1 MSDIKNFENI
11 EDLILSFLRGTITP
25 EEKGYL
31 KAWLAED
38 KANKEY
44 FRETYLLW
52 KASSIADQNID
63 THKIN
68 QAFQKTNYKIFETEK
83 EELLN
88 DADGR
93 LRLTVFKLA
102 ASLFIA
108 LGIGA
113 LLSYM
118 FVQRNITQNENI
130 TISEINVPLGSKS
143 KITLPDQTVVWLNA
157 GSKLTYNKAY
167 GRKLR
172 EVNLEGEG
180 YFKVAKQAG
189 KPFIVHTSKA
199 NIKALGTE
207 FNVKAYPDENTIET
221 ILVEGSVLV
230 NKISANEGS
239 GGEEKSIVLKPG
251 QKVLI
256 YKNKP
261 QETIAAPLDDNSSQK
276 SVIIARA
283 RKEMSPLSTD
293 AEVETSWKNASWVI
307 QGENLK
313 DLLIKVGRRFNVSIY
328 LDDTEL
334 NKYKFSGII
343 ESETL
348 EQVFD
353 YMSLT
358 IPMSYT
364 IEKGKVEIKLNKKL
378 EMQYKGAYKK

>member
-11 EDLILSFLRGTITP
+11 EDLIFSFLRSTITP
-25 EEKGYL
+25 KEKGYL

-38 KANKEY
+38 KANKDY
-44 FRETYLLW
+44 FREIYLLW
-52 KASSIADQNID
+52 KAGSIADQNLD

-68 QAFQKTNYKIFETEK
+68 QAFQKTNYKIIEAEK
-83 EELLN
+83 DDLLN
-88 DADGR
+88 DSDGR
-93 LRLTVFKLA
+93 IRLTFFKLA
-102 ASLFIA
+102 ASLFVA

-118 FVQRNITQNENI
+118 FVQGSISRNDNSI
-130 TISEINVPLGSKS
+130 ISEINVPLGSKS
-143 KITLPDQTVVWLNA
+143 KITLPDKTVVWLNA
-157 GSKLTYNKAY
+157 GSKLTYSKAY
-167 GRKLR
+167 GKKLR

-180 YFKVAKQAG
+180 YFKVAKNAD

-221 ILVEGSVLV
+221 ILVEGSVVV
-230 NKISANEGS
+230 NKVSASEQD
-239 GGEEKSIVLKPG
+239 EEDKSIVLKPG

-256 YKNKP
+256 YKSMP
-261 QETIAAPLDDNSSQK
+261 QETIASTANDNLSPK
-276 SVIIARA
+276 SVTITRV

-307 QGENLK
+307 QGESLK
-313 DLLIKVGRRFNVSIY
+313 ELLVKIGRRFNVSID
-328 LDDTEL
+328 LKNSEL

-358 IPMSYT
+358 IPMSYS

-378 EMQYKGAYKK
+378 EIKYKDAYKN

>member
-11 EDLILSFLRGTITP
+11 EDLIFSFLRSTISP
-25 EEKGYL
+25 EEKEYL
-31 KAWLAED
+31 KAWLAQD
-38 KANKEY
+38 KANKKY

-52 KASSIADQNID
+52 KAGSIADQNLD

-68 QAFQKTNYKIFETEK
+68 QALEKTNYKILEAEK
-83 EELLN
+83 NDLL
-88 DADGR
+88 DDSDGR
-93 LRLTVFKLA
+93 VRLTVFKLA

-108 LGIGA
+108 VGIGA
-113 LLSYM
+113 LIGYM
-118 FVQRNITQNENI
+118 FIQRSISQNENL

-143 KITLPDQTVVWLNA
+143 KIILPDKTVVWLNA

-180 YFKVAKQAG
+180 YFKVAKQAD

-230 NKISANEGS
+230 NKVSANAES
-239 GGEEKSIVLKPG
+239 EEKSIVLKPG

-256 YKNKP
+256 YKSTP
-261 QETIAAPLDDNSSQK
+261 QETIAAPAGDNLSPK
-276 SVIIARA
+276 SVIITRA
-283 RKEMSPLSTD
+283 RKEMSPLLSD
-293 AEVETSWKNASWVI
+293 AEVETSWKNASWII

-313 DLLIKVGRRFNVSIY
+313 DLLIKVGRRFNVSID
-328 LDDTEL
+328 LKDAEL

-364 IEKGKVEIKLNKKL
+364 IEKGKAEINLNKKL
-378 EMQYKGAYKK
+378 EMKYKGAYKN